1 MTLQPVPQKR
11 HAALSHFSSLVAR
24 SVTRL
29 AAPATDGMPP
39 AKAAIAAASSLRTW
53 RRSSLDPVIGSS
65 LASGCRVNRVEHEG
79 SGIDVGQQRDVVE
92 GCPQRDRKSTR
103 LNSSHGYISY
113 AV

>member
-53 RRSSLDPVIGSS
+53 RRSSLEPVIGSS

-79 SGIDVGQQRDVVE
+79 SGIDVGHQRDVVE
-92 GCPQRDRKSTR
+92 GCPQRGGIRYFD
-103 LNSSHGYISY
+103 HD
-113 AV
+113 V